1 MKTKITI
8 ATLLFGSTVNGWT
21 NYRMSEKKLI
31 ELLEKRIKGE
41 KIELP
46 EYILKHR
53 KPNHPKTHNHTFQLR
68 LPQTTHLKN

>member
-31 ELLEKRIKGE
+31 ELFEKRIKGE

-46 EYILKHR
+46 KGY
-53 KPNHPKTHNHTFQLR
+53 
-68 LPQTTHLKN
+68 